1 MLIVQV
7 PSDRTDGPGKS
18 ENEASRNKMLRLA
31 GSVYCPASH
40 CDAPA
45 YLAPT

>member
-1 MLIVQV
+1 MLKVQV
-7 PSDRTDGPGKS
+7 PSDRMDGPGKS

-31 GSVYCPASH
+31 GSVYCPASR

-45 YLAPT
+45 CLAAT